1 MNLPGTRRPADS
13 VTTAIGSPQ
22 EEKMLRV
29 VLLSV
34 ALLTSF
40 VLGAA
45 SGYAAKALNTP
56 PAAVSHAA
64 AACPQGTHAE
74 VWYSAGTWACVSN

>member
-1 MNLPGTRRPADS
+1 MR
-13 VTTAIGSPQ
+13 
-22 EEKMLRV
+22 RV

-34 ALLTSF
+34 GLLASF

-56 PAAVSHAA
+56 APTASHAA
-64 AACPQGTHAE
+64 AVCPRGTHVE
-74 VWYSAGTWACVSN
+74 VWYTAGAWACVSN